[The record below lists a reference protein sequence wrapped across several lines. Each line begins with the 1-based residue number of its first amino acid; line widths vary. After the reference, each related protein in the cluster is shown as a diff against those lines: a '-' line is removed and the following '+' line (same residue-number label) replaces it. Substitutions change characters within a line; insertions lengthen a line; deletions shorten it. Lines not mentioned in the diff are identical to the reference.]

1 MTKNEI
7 MGAILSNVSMDELD
21 VIWNALFCYRDE
33 CIPEGE
39 PEYDDEWGDICHIMA
54 KITENLIGE
63 IVDDGGEK

>member
-21 VIWNALFCYRDE
+21 VIWGALFVYRE
-33 CIPEGE
+33 QSIPEGI
-39 PEYDDEWGDICHIMA
+39 PHHDDQWGDICHIMA